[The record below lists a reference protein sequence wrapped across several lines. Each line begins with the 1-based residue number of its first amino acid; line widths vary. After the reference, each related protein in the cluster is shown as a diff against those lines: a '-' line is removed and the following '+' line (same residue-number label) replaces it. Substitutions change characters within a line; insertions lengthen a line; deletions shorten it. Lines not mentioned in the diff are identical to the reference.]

1 MYQINT
7 ENNELIEINPRGF
20 KELGFKERENLQEW
34 IAKTPSALGEE
45 LLIIQ
50 KEFDGFDDTRERLD
64 LLALDKKGNLVLIEN
79 KLDDSGKD
87 VVWQSLKYASY
98 CSSLKKAN
106 IVQMYQEY
114 LNKEGR
120 QADATENICEF
131 LEKEDINDI
140 ILNSGTNQRIKLVA
154 ANFRREV
161 TSTVLWLL
169 NYGLQI
175 ECFKITAYS
184 KGIDTLLINFDQI
197 IPTPEAADFM
207 IGINEK
213 DKEEKQVER
222 SRSVAET
229 LRYEFWNLTLD
240 ELSRRKISLFDK
252 VSASRDHWLSI
263 GFGISG
269 ISLAMIFSKFE
280 ARIDL
285 YISRSDKETN
295 KQIFDIFAENK
306 HEIEQSFG
314 SELTWQRLDDKKA
327 CRIKCFKKFDGYNK
341 ENWEEMIDWLATHL
355 TKMNDALRPISV
367 KINRKLRG

>member
-20 KELGFKERENLQEW
+20 KDLGFKERENLQEW

-114 LNKEGR
+114 LNKEGL

-184 KGIDTLLINFDQI
+184 KGVDTLLINFDQI

-207 IGINEK
+207 IGIN
-213 DKEEKQVER
+213 
-222 SRSVAET
+222 
-229 LRYEFWNLTLD
+229 
-240 ELSRRKISLFDK
+240 
-252 VSASRDHWLSI
+252 
-263 GFGISG
+263 
-269 ISLAMIFSKFE
+269 
-280 ARIDL
+280 
-285 YISRSDKETN
+285 
-295 KQIFDIFAENK
+295 
-306 HEIEQSFG
+306 
-314 SELTWQRLDDKKA
+314 
-327 CRIKCFKKFDGYNK
+327 
-341 ENWEEMIDWLATHL
+341 
-355 TKMNDALRPISV
+355 
-367 KINRKLRG
+367 